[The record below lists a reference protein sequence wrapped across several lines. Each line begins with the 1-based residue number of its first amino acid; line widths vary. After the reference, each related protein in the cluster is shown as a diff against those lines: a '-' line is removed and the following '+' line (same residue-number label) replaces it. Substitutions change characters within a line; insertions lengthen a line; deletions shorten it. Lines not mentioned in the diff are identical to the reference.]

1 MKNLKNKFDTI
12 PIKWKVF
19 IYLSTFCFSLL
30 ILLWLLQVVFL
41 DRIYINTRIR
51 QMTQATDK
59 IENIIVTA
67 QNNSRIDDIAGET
80 EACVIVVS
88 TNGRTVYSVETLKDC
103 VLHKLSYFDIVNIT
117 AATKENGGQLQA
129 VYSRT
134 NPFQPDMLITDPDYK
149 WQKNVSQSMVYCKQ
163 ITDNGKQLGY
173 IILNIR
179 LSPVTATVTAIESCL
194 KFITVVMLLFAIIIA
209 NIISRKVAQP
219 IEQLSGQVGSLATGD
234 YETVFDASGYGEIN
248 QLTQAL
254 NHTAAELGK
263 VETLRREFIAN
274 VSHDLRTPLT
284 LIGGYAE
291 LMRDIPGENNAENAQ
306 YIIDETKRL
315 SSLVTDLLDMSRIQ
329 SGAVPME
336 KHQYNLTESFEK
348 TVTNLQQLLKQDGYT
363 IHFET
368 TGNVMVVADQVRIS
382 QCFYN
387 ILINAVN
394 HTGEDK
400 QIFVNLSS
408 GEGKAKVSVTDTG
421 SGVEENEMQYVWQRY
436 YKSDK
441 NHKRSVT
448 GTGIGLSI
456 VQSVIRAHNGNY
468 GVYNTKDKGACFWFE
483 IPIE

>member
-1 MKNLKNKFDTI
+1 MKSLKNKFGTL

-19 IYLSTFCFSLL
+19 IYLSAFCFSLL
-30 ILLWLLQVVFL
+30 VLLWLLQVVFL
-41 DRIYINTRIR
+41 DRIYKNTRIT
-51 QMTQATDK
+51 QMTYAADR

-67 QNNSRIDDIAGET
+67 QNNSRIDDIARET
-80 EACVIVVS
+80 EACVLVVS
-88 TNGRTVYSVETLKDC
+88 TNGRTAYTVETLKDC
-103 VLHKLSYFDIVNIT
+103 VLHKLSYFDLINIT
-117 AATKENGGQLQA
+117 NSTRDSGGQLQA
-129 VYSRT
+129 VYSQT

-149 WQKNVSQSMVYCKQ
+149 LQDDVPQSMVYCKQ
-163 ITDNGKQLGY
+163 IVDKGEELGY

-194 KFITVVMLLFAIIIA
+194 KFITVVMLLFAVLIA

-219 IEQLSGQVGSLATGD
+219 IEQLSSQVGSLATGD

-254 NHTAAELGK
+254 NHTATELGK
-263 VETLRREFIAN
+263 VETLRKEFVAN

-306 YIIDETKRL
+306 YIIDETGRL

-348 TVTNLQQLLKQDGYT
+348 TVSNLRQLLRQDGYT
-363 IHFET
+363 IHFDHP
-368 TGNVMVVADQVRIS
+368 GNIMVTADRVRIS

-408 GEGKAKVSVTDTG
+408 GDGMAKVSVTDTG
-421 SGVEENEMQYVWQRY
+421 SGVDEDEMDYVWQRY
-436 YKSDK
+436 YKSNK

-456 VQSVIRAHNGNY
+456 VQSVIKAHNGNY
-468 GVYNTKDKGACFWFE
+468 GVYNTQDKGACFWFE